1 MIAGD
6 FMIKPVTTQAEVNGM
21 GYVLYKSWQE
31 TYTGLIDD
39 SYLNTMSLEKCEK
52 IASFQKDNSLVA
64 VENGTVIGFVGFGAY
79 RDEKD
84 TDMGEIQGLYVL
96 EEYHG
101 KKIGF
106 GLMNEAVKR
115 MSDYNKIALWVLKGN
130 DKAIRF
136 YERYG
141 FRFDGAEKKVLI
153 GTEQTELRMVFER
166 KTNDN

>member
-1 MIAGD
+1 
-6 FMIKPVTTQAEVNGM
+6 M
-21 GYVLYKSWQE
+21 GYVIYKSWQE
-31 TYTGLIDD
+31 TYTGLIDR
-39 SYLNTMSLEKCEK
+39 SYLSTMSLEKCEK
-52 IASFQKDNSLVA
+52 IAAFQKDNSLIA
-64 VENGTVIGFVGFGAY
+64 VEDGNVVGFVGFGAY

-84 TDMGEIQGLYVL
+84 IDMGEIHGLYVL

-106 GLMNEAVKR
+106 SLMNEAVEQLF
-115 MSDYNKIALWVLKGN
+115 DYKTIALWVLKGN

-141 FRFDGAEKKVLI
+141 FRFDGAEKKVVL

-166 KTNDN
+166 AKQ

>member
-1 MIAGD
+1 MYMNAGD

-21 GYVLYKSWQE
+21 GYVIYKSWQE

-39 SYLNTMSLEKCEK
+39 SYLNTMSLEKCGK

-64 VENGTVIGFVGFGAY
+64 VKNGTVVGFVGFGAY

-84 TDMGEIQGLYVL
+84 TDMGEIYGLYVL

-106 GLMNEAVKR
+106 NLMNEAVKR
-115 MSDYNKIALWVLKGN
+115 LSDYKKIALWVLKGN

-136 YERYG
+136 YERCG
-141 FRFDGAEKKVLI
+141 FRFDGAEKKVVL
-153 GTEQTELRMVFER
+153 GTENTELRMVFER
-166 KTNDN
+166 G